1 MKLAILAALV
11 AISAAQFYT
20 PTGTSLIFK
29 PGVEYI
35 YHYKGHVLNGVP
47 TVSKQFSGIL
57 IDTIVILQFQQ
68 DYKVVMRLE
77 KIKLFK
83 LNDKITTKPLESLN
97 ESELTLLTGEV
108 STILTEYLVKPIKF
122 RYVEGEVRELEKET
136 EDKYWS
142 VNIKKGILSLFQ
154 VTLKEKSS
162 TSDPTYYDPTM
173 SFLKSSTVNNIPFW
187 KNPRKSN
194 SVYKVMETDVT
205 GTCETKYSVISDKIS
220 SSSPSSVSTMHVTAV
235 RDFDSCVT
243 EPFHIKGL
251 FQGVYSYDEEDDV
264 LHPMVHTDYIITGD
278 RTHFLIKEVT
288 LRGKYSFMLHGLEG
302 GDMSTFILQKLTL
315 KTTEPIRTPIR
326 LSTPKPCIMGLMMV
340 IPDSLPERK
349 TYEET
354 PTSSWLP
361 SRRDSSLRSSMYE
374 MEETEFV
381 SGSETEIL
389 TVVDH
394 ELKEV
399 IDCMYTT
406 ISEKSCAEH
415 IYRVDRLIRR
425 IPKDKLKPYITRI
438 ITSGSQSELS
448 DIEYRKS
455 EILLD
460 LLPTLSSTDSALVV
474 IELIR
479 DHHVS
484 PLRGSLMIKS
494 LSLTVKPT
502 PIVIKSLLEL
512 FKEIPK
518 EPTSRL
524 GSKTLLRQSLLLS
537 VGTVTHRMINVMR
550 SHGKPQPEI
559 LNFLENISGEMKRM
573 LEEATSEPEKIL
585 VLKTIGN
592 MGAMQTIPIL
602 TSYLQDTRLP
612 LRVRTSTV
620 FAFRRLVKQ
629 FNKAVIPT
637 LMSIYMDIKE
647 ERELRQ
653 ASFLVIMSS
662 VPGFSTL
669 EMIVHKLRHE
679 PSSQIRSL
687 VYTTLVN
694 LATNTIHQPELSE
707 LKENARIILKN
718 VRPVPVGPH
727 DSVSV
732 MLSKFSETLDMGAT
746 LKVLKIKSK
755 DSGLPEA
762 LVGKL
767 HGMLLGKHR
776 RLLEVGVE
784 GKALEVLI
792 RKIFGPHGLLK
803 DILKGKISLEDF
815 VKPLTKPGMGGV
827 EYKIKEILQ
836 KMMVELRP
844 EERPF
849 GAWYIHILSNEIGY
863 MLFNTENVED
873 LINRVSTKLPELII
887 KLTRGLKV
895 DIIKSISH
903 ITSLSIASPIGLP
916 ISLNYSFAGV
926 VKVNGHIKVGNLPT
940 WSSIISRETLPEI
953 TVEVDL
959 KPHVDLFTTLGMG
972 VNMRWLTTLVGLKK
986 ELKSNVP
993 IKVLTHLNPIK
1004 HVVSVKYF
1012 VPKTTFIPLS
1022 FKMLPVTG
1030 IKYYPTTIS
1039 RLPFIIDIKEVTNPE
1054 IVKTIP
1060 FEHTYRCGLTGL
1072 SIELLGKIRKCGPTW
1087 CPLVPLYGGQMVTI
1101 KAHPSSSVEFV
1112 HLKVISLKSNLIWDG
1127 VPSSYNTESTF
1138 SEMDREELES
1148 VYIRGRA
1155 VTDSTPI
1162 IGEFEP
1168 VTPDTIFTSEP
1179 IKRQILVTLGP
1190 NTLHSPKVK
1199 GLFTWLMGRSYL
1211 KHQFNGQI
1219 VRSSYEGFPSVKVLV
1234 NTVINPTVLYP
1245 EIPTR
1250 LTTWWN
1256 SDMSSWKTLFHRDT
1270 LTSFYPTEFRSEEF
1284 LTKSLI
1290 KWEVLGER
1298 QEIKIKLYPGSPID
1312 FSRELSEHN
1321 ILSAITLPEA
1331 RAQKYKLT
1339 LEAEFTH
1346 MGKKT
1351 LKFITLTHD
1360 VLRYI
1365 WFSHVTTGI
1374 PTNPP
1379 TNKVIVAVEILPWWE
1394 QMNLIVKT
1402 PLRNSYISK
1411 IPFYLNPL
1419 FPTKEKLT
1427 LHDIPSMSWYS
1438 DNSTEEEMM
1447 YGMTELPEMHSFYK
1461 STPYT
1466 ETPIVAGEC
1475 TIDTSSLTVNTFDD
1489 ASGVIP
1495 IKKFLTRGC
1504 EVVLTQ
1510 DCTNYGLFSIIGKD
1524 LTSGS
1529 WKIKHLIPNY
1539 EIEVIKT
1546 RSGTG
1551 LITINGQERR
1561 IHSSQPLIISDETE
1575 STLDSSSKIIKIEK
1589 IEGETGY
1596 LLKFYELGVTVI
1608 VELETGIIKIKLSP
1622 VSPLQGQLCGLCG
1635 NYNLD
1640 QSDEFKIPEYMKVPS
1655 TRSWYHTSIIPSE
1668 TCDIDRISTSE
1679 PEDYTEECIKEEYIT
1694 RSRGNDGNTLTCVSE
1709 RKVKECKS
1717 RCRPVSTERVK
1728 VCFRCEGTESS
1739 TSPLRSTYTPYWES
1753 DSSISCSDFSFHV
1766 EEPTTCVPRTWS

>member
-35 YHYKGHVLNGVP
+35 YHYKGHVLSGIP
-47 TVSKQFSGIL
+47 SVSKQFSGIL
-57 IDTIVILQFQQ
+57 IDTLVIFQFQQ

-83 LNDKITTKPLESLN
+83 LNEKITTKPLEPLN

-108 STILTEYLVKPIKF
+108 STILTEYLTKPIKF

-154 VTLKEKSS
+154 VTLKEKST
-162 TSDPTYYDPTM
+162 TSDPTFYDPTM
-173 SFLKSSTVNNIPFW
+173 SFLKTSTVNNVPFW

-194 SVYKVMETDVT
+194 SIYKVMETDVT
-205 GTCETKYSVISDKIS
+205 GTCETKYSVISDRT
-220 SSSPSSVSTMHVTAV
+220 SSSPSSVSTMHVTAI

-251 FQGVYSYDEEDDV
+251 FQGVYSYDEEDDL

-288 LRGKYSFMLHGLEG
+288 LRGKYSFMPHGLEG

-326 LSTPKPCIMGLMMV
+326 LSTPKPCTLGLMMV
-340 IPDSLPERK
+340 IPDSLPERR
-349 TYEET
+349 TYEEV
-354 PTSSWLP
+354 PSSSWLP
-361 SRRDSSLRSSMYE
+361 NRRESSIRSTMYE

-381 SGSETEIL
+381 SGTETEIL
-389 TVVDH
+389 TTVDH

-399 IDCMYTT
+399 IECMYTSIT
-406 ISEKSCAEH
+406 EKSCAEH

-448 DIEYRKS
+448 EVEYRKS

-460 LLPTLSSTDSALVV
+460 LLPTLSSTDSALVL

-479 DHHVS
+479 EQHVS
-484 PLRGSLMIKS
+484 PLRGSLMIKG

-502 PIVIKSLLEL
+502 PVVIRALLDL

-524 GSKTLLRQSLLLS
+524 GSKTILRQSLLLS

-573 LEEATSEPEKIL
+573 LEEATTEHEKIL

-602 TSYLQDTRLP
+602 TSYMQDTRLP
-612 LRVRTSTV
+612 LRVRTSAV

-629 FNKAVIPT
+629 FNKAVIPI
-637 LMSIYMDIKE
+637 LMGVYMDTKE

-687 VYTTLVN
+687 VYTSLVN
-694 LATNTIHQPELSE
+694 LATHTVHQPELKE
-707 LKENARIILKN
+707 LKENARLILKN
-718 VRPVPVGPH
+718 VRPIPVGMH

-732 MLSKFSETLDMGAT
+732 MLSKFSETLDMGVA
-746 LKVLKIKSK
+746 LKMLKIKSK

-849 GAWYIHILSNEIGY
+849 GAWYIHVLSNEIGY

-873 LINRVSTKLPELII
+873 LINRVSNKLPELII
-887 KLTRGLKV
+887 KLTRGIKV

-916 ISLNYSFAGV
+916 ISLNYSVSGV
-926 VKVNGHIKVGNLPT
+926 LKVNGLIKVSNLPT
-940 WSSIISRETLPEI
+940 WSSIMSRETLPEV

-959 KPHVDLFTTLGMG
+959 KPHVDVFSTLALG
-972 VNMRWLTTLVGLKK
+972 VNMRWLTTAIGLKK
-986 ELKSNVP
+986 ELKSHVP
-993 IKVLTHLNPIK
+993 VKVLTHLNPTK

-1012 VPKTTFIPLS
+1012 VPKENFIPLVVNL
-1022 FKMLPVTG
+1022 LPGTI
-1030 IKYYPTTIS
+1030 IKYYPTTVH
-1039 RLPFIIDIKEVTNPE
+1039 RLPYILDAKEIINSE
-1054 IVKTIP
+1054 IIKTIP
-1060 FEHTYRCGLTGL
+1060 IEHTYRCGITGL
-1072 SIELLGKIRKCGPTW
+1072 TFEVVGKIRKCGPTW
-1087 CPLVPLYGGQMVTI
+1087 CPTVPLYGGQMITI

-1112 HLKVISLKSNLIWDG
+1112 HLKIVSLKSNWAWEG
-1127 VPSSYNTESTF
+1127 VPSSFNTETTF
-1138 SEMDREELES
+1138 SEMEREEVES
-1148 VYIRGRA
+1148 VYLRGRS
-1155 VTDSTPI
+1155 VPEITST
-1162 IGEFEP
+1162 IGDFEP
-1168 VTPDTIFTSEP
+1168 ITPDSIFTSEP

-1211 KHQFNGQI
+1211 KHQFNAQI
-1219 VRSSYEGFPSVKVLV
+1219 IRSSYEGFPSVKLLV
-1234 NTVINPTVLYP
+1234 NTVINPTVLYTDT
-1245 EIPTR
+1245 TR
-1250 LTTWWN
+1250 LTSWWN
-1256 SDMSSWKTLFHRDT
+1256 SDVSSWKSLFHRDT
-1270 LTSFYPTEFRSEEF
+1270 FTSFYPTEVRSEEF
-1284 LTKSLI
+1284 LVKKLI
-1290 KWEVLGER
+1290 KWEFMGER
-1298 QEIKIKLYPGSPID
+1298 QEIKVKIYPGSPID

-1321 ILSAITLPEA
+1321 ILTSITLPEA

-1394 QMNLIVKT
+1394 QMNVIVKT
-1402 PLRNSYISK
+1402 PLRNSYITK

-1419 FPTKEKLT
+1419 FPTKEKLN
-1427 LHDIPSMSWYS
+1427 LHEIPSMSWYS
-1438 DNSTEEEMM
+1438 DNTTEEEMM

-1461 STPYT
+1461 STPYK
-1466 ETPIVAGEC
+1466 ETPFVAGEC
-1475 TIDTSSLTVNTFDD
+1475 TIDTTSLTVNTYDD
-1489 ASGVIP
+1489 ASSVIP

-1510 DCTNYGLFSIIGKD
+1510 DCTNYGLFSIVGKD

-1551 LITINGQERR
+1551 LVTINGQERR
-1561 IHSSQPLIISDETE
+1561 IHSSEPLIIRDETV
-1575 STLDSSSKIIKIEK
+1575 SGLDSSSKVIKIEK
-1589 IEGETGY
+1589 IEGGTGY
-1596 LLKFYELGVTVI
+1596 LLKFFELGVTVI
-1608 VELETGIIKIKLSP
+1608 TELETGIIKIKLSP

-1635 NYNLD
+1635 NFNLD
-1640 QSDEFKIPEYMKVPS
+1640 QSDEFKVPEYMKVPS

-1679 PEDYTEECIKEEYIT
+1679 TDDYTDECIKEEYIT
-1694 RSRGNDGNTLTCVSE
+1694 RSRGNDISPLTCVSE
-1709 RKVKECKS
+1709 RKVKVCKS
-1717 RCRPVSTERVK
+1717 RCRPVNTERVK
-1728 VCFRCEGTESS
+1728 VCFRCEGTDSS
-1739 TSPLRSTYTPYWES
+1739 TSLPRSTYTPYWES
-1753 DSSISCSDFSFHV
+1753 DSSVICSDFSFHV
-1766 EEPTTCVPRTWS
+1766 EEPTTCVPITWG

>member
-35 YHYKGHVLNGVP
+35 YHYKGHVLNGIP
-47 TVSKQFSGIL
+47 TVSKQYSGIL
-57 IDTIVILQFQQ
+57 IDTLVILQIQQ

-97 ESELTLLTGEV
+97 ESELTLLTGEA
-108 STILTEYLVKPIKF
+108 STILSEYLVKPIKF

-136 EDKYWS
+136 EDRYWS

-173 SFLKSSTVNNIPFW
+173 SFLKSSTVNNVPFW
-187 KNPRKSN
+187 KNPRKTN

-205 GTCETKYSVISDKIS
+205 GTCETKYSVISDKI

-251 FQGVYSYDEEDDV
+251 FQGVYTYDEEDDL

-278 RTHFLIKEVT
+278 RTHFLIKEAT

-326 LSTPKPCIMGLMMV
+326 LSTPKPCILGLMMV
-340 IPDSLPERK
+340 IPDSLPERR
-349 TYEET
+349 TYEEV

-361 SRRDSSLRSSMYE
+361 NRRDSSFRTSMYE
-374 MEETEFV
+374 TEETESF
-381 SGSETEIL
+381 SGSETEIIP
-389 TVVDH
+389 VIDH

-399 IDCMYTT
+399 IECMYTSIT
-406 ISEKSCAEH
+406 EKSCAEH
-415 IYRVDRLIRR
+415 VYRVDRLLRR

-438 ITSGSQSELS
+438 VTSGSTSELS
-448 DIEYRKS
+448 ELEYRKS

-474 IELIR
+474 IDLIR
-479 DHHVS
+479 EQTVS
-484 PLRGSLMIKS
+484 PLRGSLMIKG
-494 LSLTVKPT
+494 LSLTVKPS
-502 PIVIKSLLEL
+502 PIIIRALLEL

-524 GSKTLLRQSLLLS
+524 GSKTLLRQSSLLA

-550 SHGKPQPEI
+550 SHGKPQPET

-573 LEEATSEPEKIL
+573 LDDASTEHEKIL
-585 VLKTIGN
+585 CLKTIGN

-602 TSYLQDTRLP
+602 TSYSQDTRHP
-612 LRVRTSTV
+612 IKVRTSAV
-620 FAFRRLVKQ
+620 FAFRRLAKQ
-629 FNKAVIPT
+629 FNKPVIPT
-637 LMSIYMDIKE
+637 LMSLYMDHKE

-653 ASFLVIMSS
+653 ACFLVIMSS
-662 VPGFSTL
+662 VPGYSTL
-669 EMIVHKLRHE
+669 EMMVHKLRHE
-679 PSSQIRSL
+679 PSSQMRSL
-687 VYTTLVN
+687 VYTSLVN
-694 LATNTIHQPELSE
+694 LATNTIHQPEMKE
-707 LKENARIILKN
+707 LKENARVILKN
-718 VRPVPVGPH
+718 VRPVPVGLH

-732 MLSKFSETLDMGAT
+732 MLSKFSETLDMGAS

-803 DILKGKISLEDF
+803 DILKGKISIEDF

-849 GAWYIHILSNEIGY
+849 GAWYIHVLSNEIGY
-863 MLFNTENVED
+863 LLFNTENVED
-873 LINRVSTKLPELII
+873 LVNRATTKLPELII
-887 KLTRGLKV
+887 KLTRGIKV

-916 ISLNYSFAGV
+916 ISLNYSVSGV
-926 VKVNGHIKVGNLPT
+926 VKVNGHIKVSNIPS
-940 WSSIISRETLPEI
+940 WSSIVRRELPEL

-959 KPHVDLFTTLGMG
+959 KPHVDVYTTLGLG

-993 IKVLTHLNPIK
+993 VKVLTHLNPIK
-1004 HVVSVKYF
+1004 HVISVKYF
-1012 VPKTTFIPLS
+1012 VPKETFIPLS
-1022 FKMLPVTG
+1022 VKILPVTS
-1030 IKYYPTTIS
+1030 IKYYPTTTT
-1039 RLPFIIDIKEVTNPE
+1039 RLPYVIDTKEILNSEII
-1054 IVKTIP
+1054 KTIP
-1060 FEHTYRCGLTGL
+1060 IEHTGRCSITGLTF
-1072 SIELLGKIRKCGPTW
+1072 EVVGKIRQCAPTW
-1087 CPLVPLYGGQMVTI
+1087 CPLVPLYGGQLITI
-1101 KAHPSSSVEFV
+1101 KVHPSSSVEFV
-1112 HLKVISLKSNLIWDG
+1112 HLKVISLKSNFVWEG
-1127 VPSSYNTESTF
+1127 VPSSFNTENTF
-1138 SEMDREELES
+1138 SEMDREEVES
-1148 VYIRGRA
+1148 VYLRGRS
-1155 VTDSTPI
+1155 VPEVTPI
-1162 IGEFEP
+1162 ISDFEP

-1190 NTLHSPKVK
+1190 NTLHSPKIK

-1211 KHQFNGQI
+1211 KHQFNTQI
-1219 VRSSYEGFPSVKVLV
+1219 VRSSYEGFPSIKVLV
-1234 NTVINPTVLYP
+1234 NTIINPTVLYP
-1245 EIPTR
+1245 DTTR

-1256 SDMSSWKTLFHRDT
+1256 SDVSSWKSLFNRDT
-1270 LTSFYPTEFRSEEF
+1270 LTTFYPTEFRSEEF
-1284 LTKSLI
+1284 IVKNLI
-1290 KWEVLGER
+1290 KWEILGER
-1298 QEIKIKLYPGSPID
+1298 QEIKIKIFPGSPID

-1321 ILSAITLPEA
+1321 ILSSITLPAA

-1351 LKFITLTHD
+1351 LKFITLSHD
-1360 VLRYI
+1360 VLRYL
-1365 WFSHVTTGI
+1365 WFTHVTTGI

-1379 TNKVIVAVEILPWWE
+1379 PNKVIVAVEILPWWE
-1394 QMNLIVKT
+1394 QMNVIVKT
-1402 PLRNSYISK
+1402 PLRNSYITK

-1419 FPTKEKLT
+1419 FPTKEKMS
-1427 LHDIPSMSWYS
+1427 LHDVPSMSWYS

-1447 YGMTELPEMHSFYK
+1447 YGMTDLPEMNSFYK
-1461 STPYT
+1461 STTYK
-1466 ETPIVAGEC
+1466 ETPFVAGEC

-1489 ASGVIP
+1489 VSGIIP

-1510 DCTNYGLFSIIGKD
+1510 DCTNYGLFSIVGKD
-1524 LTSGS
+1524 LTKGS

-1551 LITINGQERR
+1551 LVTVNGQERR
-1561 IHSSQPLIISDETE
+1561 IHSSEPLIITDETE
-1575 STLDSSSKIIKIEK
+1575 TGPDSSSKVIKIEK
-1589 IEGETGY
+1589 LEGETGY
-1596 LLKFYELGVTVI
+1596 LLRFYELGVTVI
-1608 VELETGIIKIKLSP
+1608 TELETGIIKIKLFP
-1622 VSPLQGQLCGLCG
+1622 MSPLQGQLCGLCG

-1655 TRSWYHTSIIPSE
+1655 TRSWYHTSLIPSE

-1679 PEDYTEECIKEEYIT
+1679 PEEYTEECVKEEYIT
-1694 RSRGNDGNTLTCVSE
+1694 RSRGNDGHLLTCISE

-1717 RCRPVSTERVK
+1717 RCRPVGTERVK

-1739 TSPLRSTYTPYWES
+1739 TSLPRSTYSPYWES
-1753 DSSISCSDFSFHV
+1753 DSSVVCSDFSFHV
-1766 EEPTTCVPRTWS
+1766 EEPTTCVPRTWN